1 MYGESYVGGT
11 QLMAAAAAGSNGPDA
26 IVPHLTGSDYW
37 EGWTYQGGAFQLGFI
52 QFWSVA
58 NLVPENILRLP
69 VDEQDGVLQTW
80 RALLQDPWS
89 TYRRLPIPDLDGLE
103 AIAPWWR
110 AWTANERREAWR
122 ATAPRERYA
131 AVASPALHIGGW
143 YDLFIGGTIENFSRL
158 RREAATPEARDGQR
172 LIVGPWAH
180 GNHTD
185 VVGTEEFGIFTA
197 QAVMDLTSIHLG
209 FFDHHLRGVGSPPD
223 PASRVRLFLM
233 GANEWIEAPDWPV
246 PGVVAERWTLHSR
259 GGAQTA
265 AGDGQLAPDE
275 PGDTEPPDT
284 FIYDPA
290 DPVPTIGGP
299 TFLPGLGVG
308 LRTGA
313 HDQREIETRPDVLV
327 YTSEP
332 LASPLDVIGVVTAEL
347 SFATDAPLTDVTA
360 KLVDVHPDG
369 RAIIICD
376 GILDLRYRNGL
387 DEEAG
392 PLDGSGPVHVSVNLG
407 PTAIRFR
414 VGHAVRLEVSSS
426 NFPRF
431 ARHPNTTG
439 SRLAAGPGDLRVARQ
454 TLYHD
459 ADRPST
465 LVLPVCR

>member
-1 MYGESYVGGT
+1 
-11 QLMAAAAAGSNGPDA
+11 MAAAAAGAAGTNGPDA
-26 IVPHLTGSDYW
+26 IVPHTTGSDYW

-52 QFWSVA
+52 KFWSVA
-58 NLVPENILRLP
+58 NLVPENILRRPEAERDALI
-69 VDEQDGVLQTW
+69 ETW
-80 RALLQDPWS
+80 RALLGDPWS

-110 AWTANERREAWR
+110 AWTTNEGRDSWR
-122 ATAPRERYA
+122 AAAPREHYA
-131 AVASPALHIGGW
+131 SIAAPALHIGGW

-172 LIVGPWAH
+172 LLVGPWAH
-180 GNHTD
+180 GNHGD

-209 FFDHHLRGVGSPPD
+209 FFDHHLRGVGPPPD
-223 PASRVRLFLM
+223 PLSRVRLFLM
-233 GANEWIEAPDWPV
+233 GANDWIDLPDWPV
-246 PGVVAERWTLHSR
+246 PGVVNERWTLHSG
-259 GGAQTA
+259 GGAHTA
-265 AGDGQLAPDE
+265 GGDGRLAPDE
-275 PGDTEPPDT
+275 PGAFEPPDT
-284 FIYDPA
+284 FVYDPA
-290 DPVPTIGGP
+290 DPVPTIGGS
-299 TFLPGLGVG
+299 TFLPGLAVG

-313 HDQREIETRPDVLV
+313 HDQREIETRSDVLV
-327 YTSEP
+327 HTSEP
-332 LASPLDVIGVVTAEL
+332 LPSPLDVIGVVTAEL

-387 DEEAG
+387 DVEAG
-392 PLDGSGPVHVSVNLG
+392 PLQSPEPVAVTVTLG

-414 VGHAVRLEVSSS
+414 TGHAIRLEVSSS

-431 ARHPNTTG
+431 ARHPNTTT
-439 SRLAAGPGDLRVARQ
+439 SRLAVGPDDLRVAHQ
-454 TLYHD
+454 TLFHD
-459 ADRPST
+459 AAHPSA